1 MLSILRERESDRER
15 ERETKRGR
23 EKERERASGSLALVK
38 LIAIILGRRQR
49 SGAECGELLV
59 SIVCQCITENVL

>member
-1 MLSILRERESDRER
+1 MLSILRERERATERER
-15 ERETKRGR
+15 ERERERGR

-38 LIAIILGRRQR
+38 LIAIILGRRQL
-49 SGAECGELLV
+49 CGELLV

>member
-15 ERETKRGR
+15 ERERERETERGR

-38 LIAIILGRRQR
+38 LIAIILGRRQL
-49 SGAECGELLV
+49 CGELLV